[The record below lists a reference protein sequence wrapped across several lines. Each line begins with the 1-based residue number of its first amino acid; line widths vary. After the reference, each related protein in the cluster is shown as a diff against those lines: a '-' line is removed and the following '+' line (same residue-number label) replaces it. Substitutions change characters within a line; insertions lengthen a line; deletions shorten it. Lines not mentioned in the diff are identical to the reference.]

1 MPEYLSAV
9 PAFPWLL
16 FRVVMVPVLLI
27 PEVVPEMVPVLTSVV
42 IVALLV
48 IPNCVPETAPALFSR
63 VTLAPLI
70 PTPEVPPEIV
80 PADVIVNASTAPEF
94 TQGPVC
100 KSLMVVVAP
109 IASWPTQ
116 PFALAIDLAG

>member
-1 MPEYLSAV
+1 
-9 PAFPWLL
+9 
-16 FRVVMVPVLLI
+16 MVPVLRI
-27 PEVVPEMVPVLTSVV
+27 PAVVPEMVPVLTSVV

-48 IPNCVPETAPALFSR
+48 IPYCVPETEPALFRS
-63 VTLAPLI
+63 VTLAPLM
-70 PTPEVPPEIV
+70 PMPAVPPEIV